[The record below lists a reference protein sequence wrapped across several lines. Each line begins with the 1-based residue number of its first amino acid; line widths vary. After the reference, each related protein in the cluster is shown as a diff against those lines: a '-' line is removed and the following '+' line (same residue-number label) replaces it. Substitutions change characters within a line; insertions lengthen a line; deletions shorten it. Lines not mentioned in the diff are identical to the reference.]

1 MKIININRDA
11 TGTVT
16 FDEVSIDTTE
26 NVCFANLDPQEAH
39 WPDIASNQVG
49 PYKSAN
55 SSECVIQAPSPLPG
69 KFSYQCKLHAGESG
83 VINVFAQLAV
93 GKDAQVNKVAGQMAN
108 ATQGAP
114 IPVSQVVQGGKPP
127 YTINRQLFQ
136 VTDGSGNVIQSGSGV
151 GPGLQLNNNATTPDD
166 TTGIT
171 VSGTPSLSGTYTF
184 ALDVD
189 DSMGRNL
196 QQQYTMVVA

>member
-1 MKIININRDA
+1 MKIINIRRDNNNK
-11 TGTVT
+11 VT
-16 FDEVSIDTTE
+16 FDDVSIDTTE

-49 PYKSAN
+49 PFKSAN
-55 SSECVIQAPSPLPG
+55 TSECVIKPPGTLPG
-69 KFSYQCKLHAGESG
+69 TFTYKCKYHGEAGTIYVYAPLG
-83 VINVFAQLAV
+83 V
-93 GKDAQVNKVAGQMAN
+93 GK
-108 ATQGAP
+108 GAP
-114 IPVSQVVQGGKPP
+114 GGKLPNTTLGTPIGAQVVQGGQPP

-151 GPGLQLNNNATTPDD
+151 GPGLQLNNTATKPTD

-171 VSGTPSLSGTYTF
+171 VSGPPSLRGTYTF

-196 QQQYTMVVA
+196 QQQYTMVVT

>member
-1 MKIININRDA
+1 MKIINIRRNSS
-11 TGTVT
+11 GTVT
-16 FDEVSIDTTE
+16 FDEVSIDSSE
-26 NVCFANLDPQEAH
+26 NVCFTNLDPQQAH

-55 SSECVIQAPSPLPG
+55 SSECVIKTPSPLPG
-69 KFSYQCKLHAGESG
+69 TFTYKCKLHGEEG
-83 VINVFAQLAV
+83 KIYVFQVLGV
-93 GKDAQVNKVAGQMAN
+93 GKGAPGGKLPNATKGTQIPVTQVVAGGQ
-108 ATQGAP
+108 
-114 IPVSQVVQGGKPP
+114 PP
-127 YTINRQLFQ
+127 YTINRQRFQ
-136 VTDGSGNVIQSGSGV
+136 VTDGSGNVIQSGPGI
-151 GPGLQLNNNATTPDD
+151 GPGLQLNNTATKRED

-171 VSGTPSLSGTYTF
+171 VSGAPTLSGTYTF